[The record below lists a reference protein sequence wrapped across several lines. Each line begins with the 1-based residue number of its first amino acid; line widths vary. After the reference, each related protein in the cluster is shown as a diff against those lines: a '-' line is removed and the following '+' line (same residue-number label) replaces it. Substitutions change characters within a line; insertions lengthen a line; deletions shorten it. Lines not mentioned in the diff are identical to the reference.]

1 MLNYIRNLV
10 NKKYYNLDKIIK
22 KYNQKLNQHTCQRK

>member
-1 MLNYIRNLV
+1 MLNYIRILT

-22 KYNQKLNQHTCQRK
+22 KYNQKLTFMSKN